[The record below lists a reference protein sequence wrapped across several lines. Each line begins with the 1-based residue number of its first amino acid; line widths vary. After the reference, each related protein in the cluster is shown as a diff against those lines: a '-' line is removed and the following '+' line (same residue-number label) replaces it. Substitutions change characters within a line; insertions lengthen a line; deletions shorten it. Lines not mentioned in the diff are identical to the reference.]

1 MSNSAQV
8 ENSVLTF
15 ERIYERMRVVNNLL
29 KQFDMYA
36 LTTEPDLF
44 ATIQKM
50 MDRLQG
56 VIVQD
61 AMEVAKKVYR
71 RHQIAP
77 ISIPNTNFSRRGCCV
92 RIRYCNDSNWS

>member
-1 MSNSAQV
+1 MANSAQV

-15 ERIYERMRVVNNLL
+15 ERIYERMRVANNLL

-44 ATIQKM
+44 ATFQKM

-61 AMEVAKKVYR
+61 AMEVAKKSLSSLSNCTN
-71 RHQIAP
+71 RHTEYQ
-77 ISIPNTNFSRRGCCV
+77 F
-92 RIRYCNDSNWS
+92 